1 MKIGLDV
8 MGGDFAPQAT
18 LAGAILARQSLSKK
32 DHIVLI
38 GKQELIHDE
47 LIAMNAHPEDFIIA
61 DATEVIG
68 MDDSPTKALLQKP
81 NSSIAIGFKM
91 MKAAEID
98 AFASAGSSGAM
109 LVGAIYSVK
118 TIQGIIRPTTTAIVP
133 KVEGGFNIL
142 LDIGTNPDVKPD
154 VLYQF
159 AILGSLYGEYV
170 HDIQKPRIGLLN
182 IGEEEKKGSLLAQST
197 YQLMKA
203 SEDFNFVGNV
213 EGRDI
218 FKDKADVIVC
228 DGYTGNIVL
237 KQAEALYRILVKR
250 GIRDE
255 YLDRFNYENYG
266 GTPVLGIDGTL
277 ILGHGISNKKA
288 IKNMIL
294 LAGEVYKA
302 KLAHKIKESLVLHTL
317 SNKSAGKI

>member
-8 MGGDFAPQAT
+8 MGGDFAPKAT
-18 LAGAILARQSLSKK
+18 LEGAILARQTLSET
-32 DHIVLI
+32 DDIVLI
-38 GKQELIHDE
+38 GKQELIRDE
-47 LIAMNAHPEDFIIA
+47 LVAMNANPENFIII

-68 MDDSPTKALLQKP
+68 MGDSPTKALLQKP
-81 NSSIAIGFKM
+81 NSSIAVGFKM
-91 MKAAEID
+91 MKAGEID

-109 LVGAIYSVK
+109 LVGAIYSVN
-118 TIQGIIRPTTTAIVP
+118 TIQGIIRPTTTAIIP
-133 KVEGGFNIL
+133 KVEGGFNFL
-142 LDIGTNPDVKPD
+142 LDVGTNPDAKPD

-170 HDIQKPRIGLLN
+170 HNIKNPRVGLLN
-182 IGEEEKKGSLLAQST
+182 IGEEEKKGNLLAQAT
-197 YQLMKA
+197 YQLMKD
-203 SEDFNFVGNV
+203 SDDFNFIGNI

-228 DGYTGNIVL
+228 DGFTGNIVL
-237 KQAEALYRILVKR
+237 KQAEAMYRIFVKR

-266 GTPVLGIDGTL
+266 GTPILGVDGTVL
-277 ILGHGISNKKA
+277 VGHGISNDKA

-294 LAGEVYKA
+294 LAREVHDA
-302 KLAHKIKESLVLHTL
+302 GLAQKIKKALVQHSI
-317 SNKSAGKI
+317 SNKTADEI